1 MKLFLNR
8 CKRTGLL
15 AVLLLVL
22 VIQPVV
28 AAESYSDLYIAIGEA
43 IMSTKQGQDFETEK
57 ALAEFKASWMDMK
70 PSELTEAREVEQMLK
85 VAVDAQND
93 EERLKA
99 LTALSKSLHH
109 LEKAENPVDELAERA
124 KFTKAI
130 QPALDDF
137 KVAIQSADRQ
147 AMQDANK
154 RFIASWT
161 KNERPVREQDI
172 AAYGKIETQ
181 TAFIRIT
188 LAADDIDQNA
198 LKQQFIDLQTAIT
211 DFSNGKK
218 VAKTQGDYSLASL
231 IELLETSKQQV
242 QANQYKEAAGSLRN
256 FITTWPNVEGEIRTK
271 NASLYQKIENDLPL
285 LVSELS
291 KTKIDDQKIIS
302 QLYDFKQQIA
312 LLQGDTSYSFWD
324 SALILLREGLE
335 ALLIIIGLV
344 AFLKRADQEHAKR
357 WVYIGA
363 VLGIFVSA
371 AAAILMS
378 TIFQS
383 VTIGMNRE
391 RMEGYIGLLAAAL
404 MIGVGIWLHSKSTVL
419 SWNQYISKRL
429 DHAISKQSVW
439 AMAFISFLAVFREGA
454 ETIVFYAGI
463 APKMST
469 AEFTAG
475 IALAFGILVVVAI
488 VLLRM
493 TGRIPIHRFF
503 AVATFFIY
511 ILAFK
516 IIGVSIH
523 TLQLTNVIPTHAV
536 SGLPIVNL
544 IGFYPTT
551 ETMIGQAILVV
562 LVIGTILYKRKQEK
576 AILI

>member
-1 MKLFLNR
+1 MKHFLHH
-8 CKRTGLL
+8 CKRVGLL
-15 AVLLLVL
+15 AILLLVL
-22 VIQPVV
+22 LIKPVF
-28 AAESYSDLYIAIGEA
+28 AAESYSDLYIAIGDA
-43 IMSTKQGQDFETEK
+43 IMSTKQGQEVKTEK
-57 ALAEFKASWMDMK
+57 ALAEFEEAWSIIK
-70 PSELTEAREVEQMLK
+70 PSELTEAREVEKSLQVVL
-85 VAVDAQND
+85 DAQNSED
-93 EERLKA
+93 RLEA
-99 LTALSKSLHH
+99 LTALSKSLHN
-109 LEKAENPVDELAERA
+109 LEKAENPVDEQAERA
-124 KFTKAI
+124 KFAKAI
-130 QPALDDF
+130 QPALDEF
-137 KVAIQSADRQ
+137 KLAIQSGNRQ
-147 AMQDANK
+147 AMEDANK
-154 RFIASWT
+154 RFIVSWT

-172 AAYGKIETQ
+172 AAYGKIETH

-188 LAADDIDQNA
+188 LAADELDQNT
-198 LKQQFIDLQTAIT
+198 LKQQFANLQTAIS
-211 DFSNGKK
+211 DFNNGKK
-218 VAKTQGDYSLASL
+218 IAEASGDYSLSSL
-231 IELLETSKQQV
+231 IELLEKSKQQV
-242 QANQYKEAAGSLRN
+242 QAGKYEKAAESLRE
-256 FITTWPNVEGEIRTK
+256 FIMTWPNVEGEIRTK
-271 NASLYQKIENDLPL
+271 NASLYQKIENDIPM
-285 LVSELS
+285 LVSGLS
-291 KTKIDDQKIIS
+291 KKKVDEQEIVS
-302 QLYDFKQQIA
+302 QLDNFKQQIA

-363 VLGIFVSA
+363 ILGIVVSA
-371 AAAILMS
+371 TAAILMS

-383 VTIGMNRE
+383 VTVGMNRE
-391 RMEGYIGLLAAAL
+391 RMEGYIGLVAAAL

-419 SWNQYISKRL
+419 SWNHYISKRL

-469 AEFTAG
+469 AEFSAG
-475 IALAFGILVVVAI
+475 IALAFVILIVVAI

-516 IIGVSIH
+516 IIGVSMH

-536 SGLPIVNL
+536 PGLPIVNL

-551 ETMIGQAILVV
+551 ETMIAQAILVV
-562 LVIGTILYKRKQEK
+562 LVVATIVYKRKQEK
-576 AILI
+576 AIVS